1 MKKEYMAPLTE
12 VTEVE
17 MVALLANSVPM
28 PPGYKEDVGINPNEP
43 ATPAAREYNFFNQD
57 IWNSW

>member
-1 MKKEYMAPLTE
+1 MAPLTE

-17 MVALLANSVPM
+17 MVVLLANSVPM
-28 PPGYKEDVGINPNEP
+28 PPDYKEDVGINPNEP
-43 ATPAAREYNFFNQD
+43 ATPAAREYNFSNQD